1 MGVDIPDIRSII
13 HIGTPRSLLEY
24 GQESGR
30 AGRDSQRSEAIII
43 QPEGWDE
50 PTPETPE
57 AVADR
62 ELVDEYLGVAP
73 GVGCRRFD
81 IDSTE
86 ALCDG
91 CDADWLAQESVCM
104 SPDRYSPDTRMDDL
118 ASTTSPP
125 REISATGSPHSHG
138 SGELFPLSHI
148 IPQST
153 QNIAPN
159 PTRRSQSHDS
169 TESFETQV
177 ISHVIPQSTQN
188 IAPNPTP
195 TVSIAETPAPTGAR
209 PAPCSA
215 PYSTPGARCTAVVGR
230 GNY

>member
-1 MGVDIPDIRSII
+1 
-13 HIGTPRSLLEY
+13 
-24 GQESGR
+24 
-30 AGRDSQRSEAIII
+30 
-43 QPEGWDE
+43 
-50 PTPETPE
+50 
-57 AVADR
+57 
-62 ELVDEYLGVAP
+62 
-73 GVGCRRFD
+73 
-81 IDSTE
+81 
-86 ALCDG
+86 
-91 CDADWLAQESVCM
+91 M

-138 SGELFPLSHI
+138 SGELFQLSHI

-169 TESFETQV
+169 TELFETQV

-195 TVSIAETPAPTGAR
+195 TVSIAERQRQRVQDQRYAAPHIQHQAQDAR
-209 PAPCSA
+209 QWLDEETIEQEIALWQKKSA
-215 PYSTPGARCTAVVGR
+215 IFALLRVGNGINTSYTFAVGPKAIKPRHGLIWFASIRFYSPDIPLVTAVICRRRSVDDGR
-230 GNY
+230 Y